1 MLPSPRTTP
10 TVSHKHS
17 VQTQS
22 PRVAGSR
29 RADSGLGSSRVPS
42 VSQHEISKPKKMQ
55 TEHGRRSAAGG
66 EHEMKTQ
73 GLNFHMCWYL

>member
-29 RADSGLGSSRVPS
+29 RADSGLGWLDFSTPRVLMNGADGMIII
-42 VSQHEISKPKKMQ
+42 H
-55 TEHGRRSAAGG
+55 
-66 EHEMKTQ
+66 
-73 GLNFHMCWYL
+73 